1 MTDFIAITRKAIAT
15 AVATGE
21 RFYTAEGM
29 ANAAL
34 SFVSV
39 EDAKLFAD
47 KFGAEYLA
55 KALFR
60 SAQRMQ

>member
-1 MTDFIAITRKAIAT
+1 MTDFIAITRKAFAAAI
-15 AVATGE
+15 ATGE

-29 ANAAL
+29 AHAAL
-34 SFVSV
+34 SFVSA

-47 KFGAEYLA
+47 KFGADYLA
-55 KALFR
+55 KAMLR